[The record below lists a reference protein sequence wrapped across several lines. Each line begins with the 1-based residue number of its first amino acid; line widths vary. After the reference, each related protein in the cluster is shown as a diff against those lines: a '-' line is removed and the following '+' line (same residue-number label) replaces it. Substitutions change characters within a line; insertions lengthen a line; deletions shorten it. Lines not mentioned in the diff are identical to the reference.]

1 MSVKKPVIDL
11 GYRPQSYFWPITHDT
26 HVIAAIKG
34 ERRRSAI
41 RDAFDADRVTPLDE
55 LYASPTL
62 PDEDRRALGRL
73 HPSFM
78 GGEYLP
84 DRRDTE
90 VEIARI
96 NIDSTTSDVTSV
108 YAKAGKDRIR
118 YRVVDEY
125 NGDTLS
131 EKRTRSSTRP
141 LSLGELIIF
150 LAAWPLEEVLEG
162 NGLDREGAQGF
173 TRPSSEVYPQ
183 FEVASPPPP
192 TAPAI
197 PSGGAPALGQD
208 EAVSVLVHAS
218 FGTRFSS
225 S

>member
-11 GYRPQSYFWPITHDT
+11 GYRKRT

-34 ERRRSAI
+34 ERRR
-41 RDAFDADRVTPLDE
+41 L
-55 LYASPTL
+55 
-62 PDEDRRALGRL
+62 ALGRL

-131 EKRTRSSTRP
+131 EKRTRSSKRP
-141 LSLGELIIF
+141 LSLGELIDFF
-150 LAAWPLEEVLEG
+150 LGAWPLQEVLEM
-162 NGLDREGAQGF
+162 NELDRDGAQDF

-183 FEVASPPPP
+183 FEAGIRARIDGWYAEGDGWTHEPPR
-192 TAPAI
+192 
-197 PSGGAPALGQD
+197 GGAINPKQPINRHQKPDRLQ
-208 EAVSVLVHAS
+208 
-218 FGTRFSS
+218 TRP
-225 S
+225 

>member
-34 ERRRSAI
+34 ERRRSEI
-41 RDAFDADRVTPLDE
+41 RNAYDADRVTPLDA

-62 PDEDRRALGRL
+62 PDEDRLALGRL

-78 GGEYLP
+78 GGECLP

-118 YRVVDEY
+118 CRVVDEY
-125 NGDTLS
+125 WGDTLS
-131 EKRTRSSTRP
+131 ENRTRSSKRP
-141 LSLGELIIF
+141 LSLGELIVS
-150 LAAWPLEEVLEG
+150 LGAWPRCGRRSRGTSSIGTGRRKKRIE
-162 NGLDREGAQGF
+162 NGWSERKTALVQLQTVR
-173 TRPSSEVYPQ
+173 SS
-183 FEVASPPPP
+183 
-192 TAPAI
+192 
-197 PSGGAPALGQD
+197 
-208 EAVSVLVHAS
+208 
-218 FGTRFSS
+218 GTTSC
-225 S
+225 